1 MRKIPLQQAGTHL
14 FGSPVSP
21 SLTEQQQDISALQ
34 ARVDH
39 PESQDFYFQKGL
51 KNHQIRLQNLKNE
64 YQRQLDL
71 RAAHNDAFF
80 EAQIDELELKIQEIQ
95 QRVGSRTIRE
105 LAVAGMRSRVGALR
119 VILQVP

>member
-1 MRKIPLQQAGTHL
+1 MRKIPLQQVCTHL

-21 SLTEQQQDISALQ
+21 SLTELQQEISALQ

-39 PESQDFYFQKGL
+39 PEAQDFYFQKGL
-51 KNHQIRLQNLKNE
+51 GNHQIRLQNLKNE

-80 EAQIDELELKIQEIQ
+80 EGQIAALELEIQEIQ

-105 LAVAGMRSRVGALR
+105 LAVAGMKNRVGELR
-119 VILQVP
+119 AILYF

>member
-1 MRKIPLQQAGTHL
+1 MRKIPLQQVCTHL
-14 FGSPVSP
+14 FSSPLSP
-21 SLTEQQQDISALQ
+21 SLTERQQEISALQ

-51 KNHQIRLQNLKNE
+51 GNHQIRLQNLQNG

-71 RAAHNDAFF
+71 RAAYDNNAI
-80 EAQIDELELKIQEIQ
+80 EVQIAALELKIQEIQ

-105 LAVAGMRSRVGALR
+105 LAVAGMKNRVGALR
-119 VILQVP
+119 AILYF